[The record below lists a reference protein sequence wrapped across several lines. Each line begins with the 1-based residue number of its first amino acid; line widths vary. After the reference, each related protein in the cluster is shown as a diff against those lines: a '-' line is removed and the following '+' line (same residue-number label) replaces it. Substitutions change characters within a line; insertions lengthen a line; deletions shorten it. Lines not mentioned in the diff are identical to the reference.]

1 MPDYFDR
8 LLARYAPA
16 ADSSGGSGGSGGSSG
31 PDSSGGS
38 GARVRVRPRLPGPF
52 ERAEALRQ
60 GPPEPDEPA
69 ALLPSALQP
78 SRPALPLMTR
88 PGRETHTERH
98 TVVRTE
104 QAPQPAG
111 DGPPAPYPAPA
122 PTPLLRPS
130 AAPAPALRP
139 GTAEGTRAA
148 RRGGPSAPDAPP
160 TAPAVAAAPAR
171 PSAGF
176 ARTAV
181 PTAPRGSDT
190 AAARGA
196 LGSVGRRAPRPADRV
211 VHVQIGRLEVSA
223 APTAGTNGSPGGRP
237 AQPAGRPAPVLTLDD
252 YLSRGGKRD

>member
-8 LLARYAPA
+8 LLARYAPV
-16 ADSSGGSGGSGGSSG
+16 ADSSDG
-31 PDSSGGS
+31 PGGS

-60 GPPEPDEPA
+60 EPPEADEPA
-69 ALLPSALQP
+69 ALLPSAP
-78 SRPALPLMTR
+78 PPAPGALPLTAR

-104 QAPQPAG
+104 QAPRPAG
-111 DGPPAPYPAPA
+111 DGRPDLSPAPA
-122 PTPLLRPS
+122 PTPLPRPS
-130 AAPAPALRP
+130 AAPAPAPRR

-148 RRGGPSAPDAPP
+148 RRGGPDAPA
-160 TAPAVAAAPAR
+160 TAPPVAAAPV
-171 PSAGF
+171 PQSAGF
-176 ARTAV
+176 ARTAA
-181 PTAPRGSDT
+181 PTVPRGSDT
-190 AAARGA
+190 AAARGAA

-223 APTAGTNGSPGGRP
+223 APAAGTNGPPGGRP

>member
-8 LLARYAPA
+8 LLARYAPV
-16 ADSSGGSGGSGGSSG
+16 ADSSGGPGG
-31 PDSSGGS
+31 PDSS

-60 GPPEPDEPA
+60 APPEPDEPA
-69 ALLPSALQP
+69 ALLPSAP
-78 SRPALPLMTR
+78 PHSRPALPLTTR

-104 QAPQPAG
+104 QAPRPAW
-111 DGPPAPYPAPA
+111 DGPPALSPAPA
-122 PTPLLRPS
+122 STPLPRPS
-130 AAPAPALRP
+130 AAPAPARRP
-139 GTAEGTRAA
+139 GTAEGARAA

-160 TAPAVAAAPAR
+160 TAPAVAAAPVP

-176 ARTAV
+176 ARTAAS
-181 PTAPRGSDT
+181 TAPRGSDT
-190 AAARGA
+190 AAARGAA

-223 APTAGTNGSPGGRP
+223 APTAGTNGPPGGRP